1 MDDERA
7 IDFVLNGQQHHLSRT
22 QVLAAAARGGPEPI
36 YKHWVSVGEQLWPPR
51 QLFERAAGVA
61 RSEFISHAAIRYL
74 RRLGFSTSPLP
85 QESEV
90 PADPGAREPKTT
102 PPQTTPP
109 QTTPPPPIDV
119 ASAVTSFIE
128 LLRFFGDEDLSSR
141 VLRLEDRLEGADRET
156 VDDRVAPEG
165 MTDGLLQAAL
175 LVRQHAGRIN
185 DLIHAAMIVRALPKI
200 LEPGERIA
208 VRPSLAA
215 GNDPSR
221 KFDLETNLRVAEF
234 KAGQW
239 KGRDAMR
246 KRGLVA
252 DLVGLVLGRRNRR
265 AELYV
270 LGHLP
275 IEFLRTSNSTMEW
288 ALGRSSPHL
297 RRAYEDRFG
306 RASFTVRQF
315 TEGPA
320 CDVALKD
327 LAEVLRIA

>member
-7 IDFVLNGQQHHLSRT
+7 IDFVLNGERHHLSRA

-36 YKHWVSVGEQLWPPR
+36 HKHWVSVDDRQWPPR
-51 QLFERAAGVA
+51 QLFERATGVA
-61 RSEFISHAAIRYL
+61 RSEFISHAAIRHL

-90 PADPGAREPKTT
+90 PADPRPREPKTT
-102 PPQTTPP
+102 PP
-109 QTTPPPPIDV
+109 PPPIDI

-141 VLRLEDRLEGADRET
+141 VLRLEDRLEGADREN
-156 VDDRVAPEG
+156 VDDRVAAEG

-200 LEPGERIA
+200 LEPDERI
-208 VRPSLAA
+208 VRRPSLAA

-221 KFDLETNLRVAEF
+221 KFDLETSLRVAEF

-252 DLVGLVLGRRNRR
+252 DLVGLVLGRGDRR

-270 LGHLP
+270 LGRLP

-306 RASFTVRQF
+306 KASFTVRQF
-315 TEGPA
+315 AEGPA
-320 CDVALKD
+320 ADVALID
-327 LAEVLRIA
+327 LAEVLKAA

>member
-36 YKHWVSVGEQLWPPR
+36 YKHWVSVDDQLWPPR
-51 QLFERAAGVA
+51 QLFERAAGVN

-90 PADPGAREPKTT
+90 PPETAPA
-102 PPQTTPP
+102 PPA
-109 QTTPPPPIDV
+109 IDV
-119 ASAVTSFIE
+119 GAAVTSFIE

-141 VLRLEDRLEGADRET
+141 VLRLEDRLEGADRDT

-185 DLIHAAMIVRALPKI
+185 DLIHAAMIVRALPKV
-200 LEPGERIA
+200 LEPGERVA

-252 DLVGLVLGRRNRR
+252 DLVGLVLGRGDRR

-297 RRAYEDRFG
+297 RRAYADRFG
-306 RASFTVRQF
+306 SASYTVRQF

-320 CDVALKD
+320 ADVAVKD

>member
-7 IDFVLNGQQHHLSRT
+7 IDFVLNGQQHHLSRA

-36 YKHWVSVGEQLWPPR
+36 YKHWVSIDDQLWPPR

-85 QESEV
+85 QEPEV
-90 PADPGAREPKTT
+90 VAGPRAREPKA
-102 PPQTTPP
+102 
-109 QTTPPPPIDV
+109 TPPPPAIDV

-141 VLRLEDRLEGADRET
+141 VLRLEARLEGADRDT
-156 VDDRVAPEG
+156 VDDRLASEG

-185 DLIHAAMIVRALPKI
+185 DLIHATMIVRALPKI
-200 LEPGERIA
+200 LEPGERI
-208 VRPSLAA
+208 VLRPSLAA

-221 KFDLETNLRVAEF
+221 KFDLETDRRVAEF

-252 DLVGLVLGRRNRR
+252 DLVGLVLGRGDRR

-275 IEFLRTSNSTMEW
+275 VDFLRNSNATMEW
-288 ALGRSSPHL
+288 ALGRSSPNL
-297 RRAYEDRFG
+297 RRAYEQRFG
-306 RASFTVRQF
+306 SAALTVSQF
-315 TEGPA
+315 TAGPA
-320 CDVALKD
+320 ADVALKD
-327 LAEVLRIA
+327 LTEVLRVA

>member
-1 MDDERA
+1 MSIAD
-7 IDFVLNGQQHHLSRT
+7 QQ
-22 QVLAAAARGGPEPI
+22 
-36 YKHWVSVGEQLWPPR
+36 WPPK
-51 QLFERAAGVA
+51 QIFERASGIA
-61 RSEFISHAAIRYL
+61 RTEFISHFAIRQL
-74 RRLGFSTSPLP
+74 RRLGFPTSPLP
-85 QESEV
+85 QEAGV
-90 PADPGAREPKTT
+90 RATPRPREPKITA
-102 PPQTTPP
+102 
-109 QTTPPPPIDV
+109 PPPAIDV

-156 VDDRVAPEG
+156 VDDRVAAEG

-185 DLIHAAMIVRALPKI
+185 DLIHATMIVRALPKV
-200 LEPGERIA
+200 LEPGERI
-208 VRPSLAA
+208 VRRPSLAA

-252 DLVGLVLGRRNRR
+252 DLVGLVLGRGDRR

-270 LGHLP
+270 LGRLP
-275 IEFLRTSNSTMEW
+275 IEFLRNSNSTMEW

-297 RRAYEDRFG
+297 RRAYDDRFG
-306 RASFTVRQF
+306 TASFTVRQF

-320 CDVALKD
+320 ADVALID
-327 LAEVLRIA
+327 LAEVLKAG

>member
-36 YKHWVSVGEQLWPPR
+36 YKHWVSVDDQLWPPR

-85 QESEV
+85 QESEAPPKPGPPEPE
-90 PADPGAREPKTT
+90 PALT
-102 PPQTTPP
+102 PPA
-109 QTTPPPPIDV
+109 IDV
-119 ASAVTSFIE
+119 GSAVTSFIE

-156 VDDRVAPEG
+156 VDDRLADEG
-165 MTDGLLQAAL
+165 LTDGLLKAAL

-185 DLIHAAMIVRALPKI
+185 DLIHAAMIVRALPKV

-252 DLVGLVLGRRNRR
+252 DLVGLVLGRGDRR

-275 IEFLRTSNSTMEW
+275 IEFLRNSNSTMEW

-297 RRAYEDRFG
+297 RRAYDDRFES
-306 RASFTVRQF
+306 ASYTVRQF

-320 CDVALKD
+320 ADVALKD
-327 LAEVLRIA
+327 LAEVLRIP